1 MNLSI
6 SWAKPVMFLSHGANP
21 SAITLTM
28 GADAAVITARP
39 TITTLRMRSNEE
51 RMWRYASI
59 AREVH
64 RTQPRSPSEVR
75 T

>member
-28 GADAAVITARP
+28 GADAAVITARA
-39 TITTLRMRSNEE
+39 TIGTLRVRSNVLIEG
-51 RMWRYASI
+51 RGMHKN
-59 AREVH
+59 EVGL
-64 RTQPRSPSEVR
+64 S
-75 T
+75 